1 MNALGFKKNL
11 KVFAFFFFQERF
23 HLQIDTIGEE
33 IGDGDSIRV
42 ELGLWIFGNV
52 GGNDVFH

>member
-1 MNALGFKKNL
+1 MHALEKKL
-11 KVFAFFFFQERF
+11 KFLLFFFQERF
-23 HLQIDTIGEE
+23 HLQTDTIGKE

-52 GGNDVFH
+52 SGNDVFH